1 MSCDAL
7 AGFDVP
13 GNYDSLN
20 GFGDDRPDGLT
31 IRGLHE
37 IGTMK
42 DAVLAHSGTPD
53 RWVRDSARS
62 EPIDFTESPNV
73 PDHRRGR
80 VAAPS
85 ECIRWLG
92 IGAPKN

>member
-42 DAVLAHSGTPD
+42 DAVVAHSGTPD

-73 PDHRRGR
+73 GVNGLAEGQSR
-80 VAAPS
+80 
-85 ECIRWLG
+85 
-92 IGAPKN
+92 